1 MNSSDPAHPAKSALL
16 EIPSGSSASVGVVVA
31 EWNKEITEAL
41 LNGAISTLKQ
51 YGVADEDIFVARV
64 PRAAELTF
72 GARQMAIIKEPSAV
86 IVLAAIVK
94 DDTLDFDYICSSV
107 TQGITELNLHND
119 IPFISGV
126 LMTENLM
133 QAKERAGGSLGNK
146 GIECA
151 ESALKMVGMVASL
164 VNS

>member
-1 MNSSDPAHPAKSALL
+1 MNSSDSGHPAESALL
-16 EIPSGSSASVGVVVA
+16 EIPSYSNASVGIVVA

-41 LNGAISTLKQ
+41 LDGAISTLKQ
-51 YGVADEDIFVARV
+51 YGVADEDIFVSRV

-72 GARQMAIIKEPSAV
+72 GARQMALIKEPSAV
-86 IVLAAIVK
+86 IVLAVIVK
-94 DDTLDFDYICSSV
+94 DDTLNFDYVCSSV

-126 LMTENLM
+126 LMTEDLA
-133 QAKERAGGSLGNK
+133 QAKRHAGGPCGNK
-146 GIECA
+146 GVECA
-151 ESALKMVGMVASL
+151 ESALKMVNMVASL